1 MWKKFTA
8 QETSV
13 SSCCAGGLSVKN
25 VAKERWI
32 ELCEQAANEQNPERF
47 GEIVDEIIRLLAEKK
62 DRVEAKKRPSPN

>member
-1 MWKKFTA
+1 MKD
-8 QETSV
+8 
-13 SSCCAGGLSVKN
+13 